1 MSVEAKLAGVTCL
14 SLSARGPQR
23 AFLFEP
29 HRLALPCWGLVR
41 GDGPAVLV
49 TFDRHFDLV
58 PPALP
63 PADGLD
69 VLSLDA
75 HARHA
80 LDPRN
85 VDHVLAAM
93 EAGLV
98 SHALVV
104 ARSQPLGAYT
114 QDVYVDRLGRRHE
127 LLRVPNLTTVA
138 LDFGRPSA
146 HAHAQR
152 AAQLLAQGPTLLD
165 VDVDCFTTPCDA
177 DPLVPLPWPQP
188 VIRDFLHLEE
198 QAFWDAVL
206 RDCRALTVALE
217 PLHCGGVVAGH
228 RLFAD
233 AAQVLFRELLGADLP

>member
-1 MSVEAKLAGVTCL
+1 MNVEAKLAGITCL
-14 SLSARGPQR
+14 SLHGRGPKR

-41 GDGPAVLV
+41 VEQPAVLV

-98 SHALVV
+98 SHAIVV
-104 ARSQPLGAYT
+104 ARSQPLGAFT
-114 QDVYVDRLGRRHE
+114 EDTYVDRRGRRHE

-138 LDFGRPSA
+138 LDFGRASA
-146 HAHAQR
+146 HPHAAHAQR
-152 AAQLLAQGPTLLD
+152 LLASGPTLLD
-165 VDVDCFTTPCDA
+165 FDVDCFTTPCDA
-177 DPLVPLPWPQP
+177 DPLVPLPWPKD
-188 VIRDFLHLEE
+188 VIRDFLHLGER
-198 QAFWDAVL
+198 AFWDAVL
-206 RDCRALTVALE
+206 LRCVGLTVALE

-233 AAQVLFRELLGADLP
+233 AAHVVFEELLGASVP

>member
-1 MSVEAKLAGVTCL
+1 MNVEAKLAGVTCL
-14 SLSARGPQR
+14 SLGGRGPKR

-41 GDGPAVLV
+41 AEQPAVLV

-58 PPALP
+58 PPVTP

-75 HARHA
+75 HARLA

-104 ARSQPLGAYT
+104 ARSHPLGAFT
-114 QDVYVDRLGRRHE
+114 QDVYVDRKGRRHE

-146 HAHAQR
+146 HAHAVQAQR
-152 AAQLLAQGPTLLD
+152 LLSSGPTILD
-165 VDVDCFTTPCDA
+165 FDVDCFTTPCDA
-177 DPLVPLPWPQP
+177 EPLVPLPWPHA
-188 VIRDFLHLEE
+188 VIRDFLHLDERP
-198 QAFWDAVL
+198 FWDAVL
-206 RDCRALTVALE
+206 QRCLGLTVALE

-233 AAQVLFRELLGADLP
+233 AARVLFEELLGADVP